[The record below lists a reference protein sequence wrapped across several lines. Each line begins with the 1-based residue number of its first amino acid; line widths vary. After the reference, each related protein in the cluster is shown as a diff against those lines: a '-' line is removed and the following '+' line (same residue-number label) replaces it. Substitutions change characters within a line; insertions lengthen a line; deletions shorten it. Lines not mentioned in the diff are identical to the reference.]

1 MFTLVLPPADLFVLS
16 NTFLSRMYIV
26 CLFSCIFSANSPCWV
41 WMLARLIECVAFCWI
56 GRTLFENQQPHRQ
69 RWEDTDLREIVNIF
83 HLRLDMDFGIL
94 EKKMAKLSWF
104 QVCLFCVCVLLTFLG
119 SIVSTV
125 QARGR
130 GDSSKCGFP
139 QNALGNGI
147 LQHQCT
153 YKILDLITI
162 ADLKRFTITLY
173 GLRPREVAGWAYFL
187 FGRQNVWSAKPLFT
201 VPAHQAL
208 ITWWVILALNTERH
222 VGQGCTVKNVKL
234 T

>member
-26 CLFSCIFSANSPCWV
+26 RLFSCIFSANSPCWV

-83 HLRLDMDFGIL
+83 HVRLDMDFGIL

-130 GDSSKCGFP
+130 GGFFEVRFP
-139 QNALGNGI
+139 SERPGQWHPTTSVHIQNIGLNYNCRPKAFYDHSIRIETKGDGRLSI
-147 LQHQCT
+147 F
-153 YKILDLITI
+153 LIW
-162 ADLKRFTITLY
+162 
-173 GLRPREVAGWAYFL
+173 E
-187 FGRQNVWSAKPLFT
+187 AK
-201 VPAHQAL
+201 
-208 ITWWVILALNTERH
+208 
-222 VGQGCTVKNVKL
+222 
-234 T
+234 